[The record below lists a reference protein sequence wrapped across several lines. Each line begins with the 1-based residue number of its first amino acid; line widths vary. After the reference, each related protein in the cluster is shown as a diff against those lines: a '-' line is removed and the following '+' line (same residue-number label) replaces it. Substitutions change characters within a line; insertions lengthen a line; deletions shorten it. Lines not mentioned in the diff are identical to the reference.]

1 VQDLEGKLAVITGGA
16 SGIGYAVAAAL
27 AERGVRLA
35 LADIESEAL
44 DKAVSALS
52 DQGAKEVTGVVTD
65 VSDLDS
71 VKALRESVESQFGPT
86 DLLFN
91 NAGVGGGG
99 LTWQMEHSTWQWV
112 LGVNLWGVIHGI
124 EVFVP
129 GMVERGSGHV
139 VNTASLAGLIVA
151 PGMAPYTASKHAVIG
166 ISETLLRDLT
176 TVGSP
181 VGVSVLCPG
190 MVRTKIAES
199 ARNRPDTLALE
210 TEDPMAAVLGPL
222 FQALVEAGTDPAEI
236 AAEVVA
242 AVEEGR
248 FWILP
253 HREQYG
259 ETIEARFAAAVA
271 QDPPPAAFFA

>member
-1 VQDLEGKLAVITGGA
+1 VQDLEGKVAVVTGGA
-16 SGIGYAVAAAL
+16 SGIGYAIAAAF

-35 LADIESEAL
+35 LADIESDAL
-44 DKAVSALS
+44 DKAVSSLA

-65 VSDLDS
+65 VSDLES
-71 VKALRESVESQFGPT
+71 VKALRESVEAQLGPV

-99 LTWQMEHSTWQWV
+99 LSWQMEHSTWQWV

-129 GMVERGSGHV
+129 GMVERGSGHI

-151 PGMAPYTASKHAVIG
+151 PGMGPYTASKHAVVG
-166 ISETLLRDLT
+166 ISETLLRDFQ

-199 ARNRPDTLALE
+199 ARNRPESLALE
-210 TEDPMAAVLGPL
+210 VEDPMAAILGPL

-253 HREQYG
+253 HRERFG
-259 ETIEARFAAAVA
+259 EAVEARFAAAA
-271 QDPPPAAFFA
+271 RQEEPPSALLT